1 MPGSEPERL
10 GVYRGFRR
18 AGSGFIAAH
27 LRGELDL
34 GYWFSV
40 TRARRIVLLGRG
52 LQISFARRSD
62 PFNLTGPGPAGWLH
76 APSIYFSWRDSAGN
90 AGTFNIRALS
100 KTSIREMGV
109 KTRFLMS

>member
-34 GYWFSV
+34 GYWFPV

-52 LQISFARRSD
+52 IQICFAPRSD
-62 PFNLTGPGPAGWLH
+62 HFNLARPGPRWVGCVSHQSTFPGAILPVTPAH
-76 APSIYFSWRDSAGN
+76 SIF
-90 AGTFNIRALS
+90 AL
-100 KTSIREMGV
+100 
-109 KTRFLMS
+109 